1 MTRQAGRSIQAQTL
15 KLGFHALRA
24 LSSNLAHRGAER
36 LFSTPRRRKETGV
49 ERVALGRARTFH
61 FHSGGLRLRAHA
73 WGEGPAVLCLHG
85 WEGQGLQ
92 FHAFVEPLA
101 KAGFSTLT
109 FDQPGH
115 GGSQGRRSGPRE
127 WAQAIQDL
135 VARVGPIHGAV
146 AHSLGAAG
154 AALAVDQ
161 GLHMPRIVLLAP
173 PAGPDRYYCTL
184 LSLLGF
190 PEAEHVAAFQAYAG
204 RTGLPPERIRIQSLA
219 TRIAAPLLVIH
230 DRLDREVPW
239 SEGAAIAAACPG
251 AILRTTEGLGHRR
264 IIRDP
269 WVIEQTIAFLG
280 EAAPQEKI
288 PYHGEGLRSLEWH
301 LFHRDLQ
308 GRLLDPGA

>member
-1 MTRQAGRSIQAQTL
+1 MTSQADRSLRAQAFR
-15 KLGFHALRA
+15 LGFRALRA
-24 LSSNLAHRGAER
+24 LSPELARRGAER
-36 LFSTPRRRKETGV
+36 LFSTPRRRKETGA
-49 ERVALGRARTFH
+49 EQAALGQARTFH
-61 FHSGGLRLRAHA
+61 FSSGGLRLRAHA

-92 FHAFVEPLA
+92 FHAFIEPMT
-101 KAGFSTLT
+101 KAGFSVLT

-115 GGSQGRRSGPRE
+115 GGSQGRQSGPRE

-146 AHSLGAAG
+146 AHSLGAVG

-161 GLHMPRIVLLAP
+161 GLPMPRLVLLAP
-173 PAGPDRYYCTL
+173 PAGPDRYYRLL

-190 PEAEHVAAFQAYAG
+190 PETEHAAAFQAYVD
-204 RTGLPPERIRIQSLA
+204 RTGLPPERIRVQSLA
-219 TRIAAPLLVIH
+219 ARITAPVLVIH
-230 DRLDREVPW
+230 DRQDREVPW
-239 SEGAAIAAACPG
+239 PEGAAIASACPG
-251 AILRTTEGLGHRR
+251 AILQTTEGLGHRR

-269 WVIEQTIAFLG
+269 QVIEQTIAFLA
-280 EAAPQEKI
+280 EAAPQVKI
-288 PYHGEGLRSLEWH
+288 LDHGDGPRSLEWQ